1 MVQYARQQ
9 EVCAVPSGK
18 PLRIVIAEDEGIIC
32 LGLKAMLR
40 SLGHRVVATAGTGI
54 EAVACVKAHHPD
66 LLLLDLNMPEM
77 DGLTAARI
85 LAEEH
90 PLPILLLTGY
100 APKER
105 VEETALA
112 PVMGW
117 LVKPVDETRLAPALE
132 VAVAR
137 FAERAAAAE
146 RAARLKQQL
155 ADHNLIRQAKR
166 LLMAQG
172 LSEDEAYHKIQAG
185 ARRRQITLAEQALRI
200 IKRGGI

>member
-1 MVQYARQQ
+1 MPNA
-9 EVCAVPSGK
+9 K
-18 PLRIVIAEDEGIIC
+18 PLRIIIADDETLVC
-32 LGLKAMLR
+32 MGLKGMLR
-40 SLGHRVVATAGTGI
+40 SLGHRVVATAATGK
-54 EAVACVKAHHPD
+54 EAVARVKQHRPD
-66 LLLLDLNMPEM
+66 LLLLDIKMPEM

-85 LAEEH
+85 LAAEH

-100 APKER
+100 THKR
-105 VEETALA
+105 LIEEAAAT
-112 PVMGW
+112 PVMGY
-117 LVKPVDETRLAPALE
+117 LVKPVDTARLAPAID

-155 ADHNLIRQAKR
+155 ADRNLIRQAR
-166 LLMAQG
+166 QLLMMQG